1 MKGYKTSYWN
11 RTSPR
16 FPNWC
21 LMVSF
26 SVRFKSRYCISL
38 CIERPTY
45 SAIFHVRDGISATR
59 PRFCVGRSTEF
70 TPFMSKNVRME
81 TTEIEKYTFSPR
93 RQEQQ
98 NLTVQTQFFCE
109 TATMSDMKDMDKRW
123 PINSVLESATHR
135 FSSKTTSVQFHRPIR
150 DGTVV

>member
-1 MKGYKTSYWN
+1 
-11 RTSPR
+11 
-16 FPNWC
+16 
-21 LMVSF
+21 
-26 SVRFKSRYCISL
+26 
-38 CIERPTY
+38 
-45 SAIFHVRDGISATR
+45 
-59 PRFCVGRSTEF
+59 
-70 TPFMSKNVRME
+70 MSKNVRME